1 MTDWKAIRDEFPAL
15 GNWTFLNTATFGQ
28 LPRRGTEAV
37 AKHFMHRDELA
48 CADFLNWFDD
58 MQRVREKAARLIH
71 CEADDIAFIANASTA
86 LGILLAG
93 LDWRAGD
100 RILTLEHE
108 FPNNLYAPGLLDRA
122 GVQMAETS
130 WDRFYDSVDARTR
143 LVCLSSVNYNTGFT
157 PPLAEIADF
166 LRERGVMFY
175 IDGTQSVGAL
185 QFDVGRIQPD
195 MLAVHAY
202 KWMISPNGAGFMY
215 VSPELR
221 QRLRPNVLGWR
232 SHRDWR
238 NVDNLH
244 HGVPE
249 LAESAEKYEGGSVAF
264 ALIYAM
270 EASLDLI
277 LEIGPDVIEQRVL
290 SLAEKTR
297 EIVRRHGARV
307 DLCGSAI
314 VAARFEHRDV
324 SALAKALKERGVL
337 VSARRG
343 NLRVSPHFYN
353 NEQDLEIF
361 GETLG
366 KWARRRRNS
375 TAERRNVPFGRVTQN
390 LAIPRYQRKS
400 HQECR

>member
-1 MTDWKAIRDEFPAL
+1 
-15 GNWTFLNTATFGQ
+15 
-28 LPRRGTEAV
+28 
-37 AKHFMHRDELA
+37 
-48 CADFLNWFDD
+48 
-58 MQRVREKAARLIH
+58 
-71 CEADDIAFIANASTA
+71 
-86 LGILLAG
+86 
-93 LDWRAGD
+93 
-100 RILTLEHE
+100 
-108 FPNNLYAPGLLDRA
+108 
-122 GVQMAETS
+122 
-130 WDRFYDSVDARTR
+130 VDARTR

-221 QRLRPNVLGWR
+221 RRLRPNVLGWR

-264 ALIYAM
+264 AVIYAM

-290 SLAEKTR
+290 NLAEKTR
-297 EIVRRHGARV
+297 EIVRRQGARV

-314 VAARFEHRDV
+314 VAARFENRDV

-353 NEQDLEIF
+353 NEQDLEMF
-361 GETLG
+361 GEALR
-366 KWARRRRNS
+366 AS
-375 TAERRNVPFGRVTQN
+375 V
-390 LAIPRYQRKS
+390 
-400 HQECR
+400 

>member
-28 LPRRGTEAV
+28 LPRRATEAV
-37 AKHFMHRDELA
+37 ANHFTHRDELA
-48 CADFLNWFDD
+48 CADFLAWFDD

-71 CEADDIAFIANASTA
+71 CEADDIAFVANASTA

-122 GVQMAETS
+122 GVEMVETS
-130 WDRFYDSVDARTR
+130 WERFYDSVDNSTR
-143 LVCLSSVNYNTGFT
+143 LVCLSSVNYNNGFT

-166 LRERGVMFY
+166 LRQRGVMFY

-185 QFDVGRIQPD
+185 RFDVGRIQPD

-249 LAESAEKYEGGSVAF
+249 LAASAEKYEGGSVAF
-264 ALIYAM
+264 AVIYAM

-277 LEIGPDVIEQRVL
+277 LEIGPDAIEQRVL

-314 VAARFEHRDV
+314 VAARFENRDV
-324 SALAKALKERGVL
+324 SALAKALKEHGVL

-343 NLRVSPHFYN
+343 YLRVSPHFYN

-366 KWARRRRNS
+366 KLRA
-375 TAERRNVPFGRVTQN
+375 
-390 LAIPRYQRKS
+390 
-400 HQECR
+400 